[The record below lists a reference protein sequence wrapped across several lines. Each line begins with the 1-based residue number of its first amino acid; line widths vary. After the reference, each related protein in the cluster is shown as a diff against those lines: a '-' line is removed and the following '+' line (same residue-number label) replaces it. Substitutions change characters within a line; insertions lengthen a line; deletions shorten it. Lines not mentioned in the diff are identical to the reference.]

1 MAPDVPAITAA
12 TGSGDLIL
20 SIISMERAHEESR
33 IKQVRG
39 LAVWKNKR
47 SDARLRPMT
56 AMAPKWLR
64 LDKDHGRFE
73 VLEER
78 AAVIRDIFESS
89 AAGLGI
95 YAIPKRLNPTGVRP
109 VGGSRGPV
117 LGCPTP
123 SRCQL

>member
-64 LDKDHGRFE
+64 LDNDHGRFE

-78 AAVIRDIFESS
+78 AAVNRDLFESS
-89 AAGLGI
+89 SPGRGS
-95 YAIPKRLNPTGVRP
+95 YA
-109 VGGSRGPV
+109 
-117 LGCPTP
+117 TP
-123 SRCQL
+123 SPLHR